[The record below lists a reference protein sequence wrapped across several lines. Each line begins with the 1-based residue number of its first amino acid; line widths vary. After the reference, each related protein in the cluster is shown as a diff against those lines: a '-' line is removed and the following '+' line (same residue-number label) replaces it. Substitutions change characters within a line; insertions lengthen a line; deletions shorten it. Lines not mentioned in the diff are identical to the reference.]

1 MYLGGFTAFGQGTIT
16 GSLMDMDL
24 GGPLPGANVIEAGTN
39 NGVVTDFDGNFSI
52 TVAKNQG
59 TLELSYVGYQTKT
72 VSYTLS
78 GETLALGSISVNQAA
93 ASLDE
98 GFTGHA
104 GIWGDRKALAMKA
117 NGQLIARNALTRKV
131 IRNSLCTPARQLA
144 VVGGIVG
151 IIGMS
156 VDKQLLDIG
165 SAR

>member
-1 MYLGGFTAFGQGTIT
+1 
-16 GSLMDMDL
+16 MDKA
-24 GGPLPGANVIEAGTN
+24 PLQVVLWIWTLAGHFLELNVIEAGTN

-98 GFTGHA
+98 VILIGSGVIQVAEGRRTPVAVSTIRAEEISTKAAGNVEFTE
-104 GIWGDRKALAMKA
+104 AMK
-117 NGQLIARNALTRKV
+117 N
-131 IRNSLCTPARQLA
+131 TPICVCSKSRFWFRRQSN
-144 VVGGIVG
+144 IPTWF
-151 IIGMS
+151 
-156 VDKQLLDIG
+156 
-165 SAR
+165 

>member
-1 MYLGGFTAFGQGTIT
+1 MKKLLLLLVLLGGFTAFGQGTIT

-52 TVAKNQG
+52 TVANNQG

-98 GFTGHA
+98 VILIGSGVIQVAEGRRTPVA
-104 GIWGDRKALAMKA
+104 VSTIRAEEISTKALV
-117 NGQLIARNALTRKV
+117 T
-131 IRNSLCTPARQLA
+131 
-144 VVGGIVG
+144 
-151 IIGMS
+151 
-156 VDKQLLDIG
+156 
-165 SAR
+165 